1 MAGTDIITQQ
11 WEGQGIREQYQ
22 IYVMQILFVTDSFI
36 WELRL
41 LSKPEVI
48 ACITDLGL

>member
-1 MAGTDIITQQ
+1 MF
-11 WEGQGIREQYQ
+11 Q
-22 IYVMQILFVTDSFI
+22 IYLMQILFVTDSFM

-48 ACITDLGL
+48 ACITHMGL